1 MYRVILA
8 VIVVLLVSVSPAF
21 GKGYL
26 LYLEAQGVGGYD
38 TAEDGPIYYSMNP
51 LDVMQK
57 PSVGFDYLQRF
68 SSELSCLPSL
78 AKT

>member
-1 MYRVILA
+1 MSRIIVSVILA
-8 VIVVLLVSVSPAF
+8 LLIFASPSF
-21 GKGYL
+21 GKSYL

-38 TAEDGPIYYSMNP
+38 TSEDGPIYYSMNP

-68 SSELSCLPSL
+68 FDF
-78 AKT
+78 